1 MLATTTVNPLHFEDL
16 EPHRFEDLV
25 RQLMYDFK
33 DWKSIEALGKLGS
46 DTGIDILAIE
56 SIEKERLTEDI
67 EDVVENETSQ
77 SEERSWIIQCKREK
91 VISPKKILEII
102 KHDLGQRKDLPF
114 GYIIAASA
122 NFSKKSRDAFK
133 LKLNSLGISE
143 FYLFGKSELEDLLFL
158 PKYDHL
164 LFAYFGIS
172 LHKRKRAIKTN
183 LSARQTMK
191 RKLFKILGDF
201 GEMTNKSI
209 LVKPP
214 QDYDYPIIKD
224 SLNLG
229 WRYYKTISYEP
240 VDHISFIIKKYTA
253 YINWETKEWDIFE
266 HGDLGFP
273 YDPELY
279 NFPKDSYQD
288 IISKN
293 QDSYSELEKIDEK
306 FRGFYI
312 IMRSIHFD
320 RILIADELGDNYNE
334 APHIIVDYINGSP
347 FEDKIYKFIEED
359 KPYSCEILK
368 DPPLEKRIK
377 YFK

>member
-1 MLATTTVNPLHFEDL
+1 MLATSTVNPLHFEDL

-33 DWKSIEALGKLGS
+33 DWKSIEALGKSGS

-56 SIEKERLTEDI
+56 SIEKEILTGDN

-77 SEERSWIIQCKREK
+77 SEERAWIIQCKREK

-102 KHDLGQRKDLPF
+102 RHDLGQRKDLPF

-133 LKLNSLGISE
+133 FKLNSLGIGE

-158 PKYDHL
+158 PRYDHL

-183 LSARQTMK
+183 LSARQTTK

-214 QDYDYPIIKD
+214 QDSDYPIIKD
-224 SLNLG
+224 PLNLG

-240 VDHISFIIKKYTA
+240 VDHISFIINKYTA
-253 YINWETKEWDIFE
+253 YIN
-266 HGDLGFP
+266 
-273 YDPELY
+273 
-279 NFPKDSYQD
+279 
-288 IISKN
+288 
-293 QDSYSELEKIDEK
+293 
-306 FRGFYI
+306 
-312 IMRSIHFD
+312 
-320 RILIADELGDNYNE
+320 
-334 APHIIVDYINGSP
+334 
-347 FEDKIYKFIEED
+347 
-359 KPYSCEILK
+359 
-368 DPPLEKRIK
+368 
-377 YFK
+377 

>member
-1 MLATTTVNPLHFEDL
+1 MLATSTVNPLHFEDL

-25 RQLMYDFK
+25 RQLIYDFK
-33 DWKSIEALGKLGS
+33 DWKSIEALGKSGS

-56 SIEKERLTEDI
+56 SIDKERTTGDTEDF
-67 EDVVENETSQ
+67 VENETSQ
-77 SEERSWIIQCKREK
+77 SEERAWIIQCKREK

-102 KHDLGQRKDLPF
+102 KHDLGKRQDLPY

-122 NFSKKSRDAFK
+122 NFSKRSRDIFK
-133 LKLNSLGISE
+133 SNLNSLGISE

-172 LHKRKRAIKTN
+172 LQKRKRAVKTN
-183 LSARQTMK
+183 LSARQTTK

-209 LVKPP
+209 LVRPP
-214 QDYDYPIIKD
+214 QDFDYPIIKD
-224 SLNLG
+224 PLNLA

-240 VDHISFIIKKYTA
+240 VDHISFIIRKYAA

-266 HGDLGFP
+266 QGDLGFP
-273 YDPELY
+273 YNPELY
-279 NFPKDSYQD
+279 NFPQDLYQD

-293 QDSYSELEKIDEK
+293 RDAYSELEKIDEK
-306 FRGFYI
+306 FRGSYI
-312 IMRSIHFD
+312 IMRTIHFD
-320 RILIADELGDNYNE
+320 RILLIDELGDNYNE
-334 APHIIVDYINGSP
+334 APHIIVDYINGSQ
-347 FEDKIYKFIEED
+347 FEDKIYKFIEGD
-359 KPYSCEILK
+359 KPYSCELLK
-368 DPPLEKRIK
+368 DPSLEKRIK